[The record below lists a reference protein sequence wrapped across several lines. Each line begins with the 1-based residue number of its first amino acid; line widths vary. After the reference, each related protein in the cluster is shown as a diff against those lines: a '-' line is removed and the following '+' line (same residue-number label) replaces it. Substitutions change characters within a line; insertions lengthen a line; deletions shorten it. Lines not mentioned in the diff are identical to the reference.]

1 MEYPDYNPQIDNAP
15 LTDEELEALDEL
27 LQAVPTEGSMNIEG
41 MDGYL
46 TGLLVGA
53 PVFGRLR
60 SADWLPA
67 VWGGDGPNGEPFES
81 NRQRKRATVLVLR
94 HLHSIACQLRDQ
106 PDEWQPIFSVA
117 ETEEGELVDA
127 EDWCIGF
134 LQAVALSPDE
144 WGAIFDDE
152 ELGAALVPIAL
163 LGGDDSELSEADR
176 EGLADPVQR
185 DALSRAVMD
194 GVMLLYRRGQPATEQ

>member
-53 PVFGRLR
+53 PVFDRLR

-67 VWGGDGPNGEPFES
+67 VWGGDGPDGAPFES

-134 LQAVALSPDE
+134 LQAVALSPDQ
-144 WGAIFDDE
+144 WGPIFDDE

-176 EGLADPVQR
+176 QGLADPEQR

-194 GVMLLYRRGQPATEQ
+194 GVMLLYRRGQAS